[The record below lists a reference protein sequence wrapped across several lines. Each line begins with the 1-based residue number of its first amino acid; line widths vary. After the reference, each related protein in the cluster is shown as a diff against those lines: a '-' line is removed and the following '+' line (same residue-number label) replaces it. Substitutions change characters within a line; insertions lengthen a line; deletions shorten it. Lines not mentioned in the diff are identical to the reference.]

1 MEREKNITPS
11 WGCKVSIG
19 GRSVI
24 AVKTAQREEK
34 VVKHHSVFPGT
45 PLASQA
51 YRTASMGQE
60 LICDLR
66 TLQRIGPH
74 AGRRFW
80 ASCFGGVILGLLWM
94 GAVIP
99 LAMGSHKGAD
109 EHHVVSDSGI
119 EQSVGHAIAGA
130 PFQIYLSEGG
140 GTDEQGSRKQARVD
154 DALQTVIGAFNH
166 MMAHRTD
173 YARFDETLIKGALQ
187 KVSIEPHV
195 VNRDR
200 KEFLILVVRTAQP
213 NQVKLLISASGL
225 EEQGY
230 LNHPE
235 QLVPVLAREFQ
246 WVVSKSDTT
255 PKRQAKEL
263 PSDLKQAPIKTN
275 QEIAELSGEERDHV
289 LQALFRTY
297 LTTTDRYNSL
307 EGQSYYETG
316 STTRIPPA
324 QPDSTTKLYDIR
336 VREALQKIVREP
348 YFQKQTPKAV
358 RSLLNGKIWNVAFA
372 DIHNRD
378 WATRTRVV
386 PREQSITV
394 GEQDKTIQPAMVLIN
409 IHRSASPDDPFFEET
424 RGLPMGALPAETL
437 ARVIAREI
445 QDNITEKS
453 MRGHV
458 AQDEL
463 SAP

>member
-1 MEREKNITPS
+1 M
-11 WGCKVSIG
+11 
-19 GRSVI
+19 
-24 AVKTAQREEK
+24 
-34 VVKHHSVFPGT
+34 VVW
-45 PLASQA
+45 L
-51 YRTASMGQE
+51 
-60 LICDLR
+60 
-66 TLQRIGPH
+66 
-74 AGRRFW
+74 
-80 ASCFGGVILGLLWM
+80 
-94 GAVIP
+94 GAVVP
-99 LAMGSHKGAD
+99 VAMGSHRGSEA
-109 EHHVVSDSGI
+109 HHMAPDSVS
-119 EQSVGHAIAGA
+119 EKSVGHAIAGA
-130 PFQIYLSEGG
+130 PFQVYLSEGV
-140 GTDEQGSRKQARVD
+140 GTDEKGSQVHAKGDV
-154 DALQTVIGAFNH
+154 ALQTVMEAFNQ

-173 YARFDETLIKGALQ
+173 YTRFDEALSKDALQ
-187 KVSIEPHV
+187 KVIIEPKV
-195 VNRDR
+195 VNREG
-200 KEFLILVVRTAQP
+200 KEFLLLVARTSQP
-213 NQVKLLISASGL
+213 NKVNLLISGSGL

-255 PKRQAKEL
+255 QKRQVKVL
-263 PSDLKQAPIKTN
+263 SRDLKQAPIKTN
-275 QEIAELSGEERDHV
+275 QEIGKLSGEARDHL

-336 VREALQKIVREP
+336 VREALQKVVREP
-348 YFQKQTPKAV
+348 YFQEQTPKAV

-386 PREQSITV
+386 PKERSITL
-394 GEQDKTIQPAMVLIN
+394 GEQNKTIQPAMVLIN

-424 RGLPMGALPAETL
+424 RGLPMGALPAEIL

>member
-1 MEREKNITPS
+1 MGRELFC
-11 WGCKVSIG
+11 GL
-19 GRSVI
+19 RSV
-24 AVKTAQREEK
+24 
-34 VVKHHSVFPGT
+34 
-45 PLASQA
+45 
-51 YRTASMGQE
+51 Y
-60 LICDLR
+60 
-66 TLQRIGPH
+66 RIGPH
-74 AGRRFW
+74 ASRRSW
-80 ASCFGGVILGLLWM
+80 ASSLGGVILGLLWL
-94 GAVIP
+94 GAVVP

-109 EHHVVSDSGI
+109 EHHVVPDSGS
-119 EQSVGHAIAGA
+119 EKSVGHAIAGA
-130 PFQIYLSEGG
+130 PFQIYLSEGV
-140 GTDEQGSRKQARVD
+140 GTDDQGSQEQARVD

-166 MMAHRTD
+166 MMEHRTD
-173 YARFDETLIKGALQ
+173 YARFQEALAKEALQ
-187 KVSIEPHV
+187 KVIIEPKV
-195 VNRDR
+195 ANREG
-200 KEFLILVVRTAQP
+200 KEFLLLVARTSQP
-213 NQVKLLISASGL
+213 NQVNLLISASAL

-255 PKRQAKEL
+255 PKRQAKVL
-263 PSDLKQAPIKTN
+263 LRNLKQAPIKTN
-275 QEIAELSGEERDHV
+275 QEIAELSGEDREHL

-297 LTTTDRYNSL
+297 LTTTDRHNSL
-307 EGQSYYETG
+307 EGQPYYETG
-316 STTRIPPA
+316 STTRIPPS

-336 VREALQKIVREP
+336 MREALQTIVREP
-348 YFQKQTPKAV
+348 DFQEQTPKAV
-358 RSLLNGKIWNVAFA
+358 RSLLNGKIWNVA

-386 PREQSITV
+386 PKEQSITA
-394 GEQDKTIQPAMVLIN
+394 GEQGKTIQPAMVLIN

-424 RGLPMGALPAETL
+424 RGLPMGALPAEIL

-463 SAP
+463 SAPQ

>member
-1 MEREKNITPS
+1 MR
-11 WGCKVSIG
+11 
-19 GRSVI
+19 
-24 AVKTAQREEK
+24 
-34 VVKHHSVFPGT
+34 HHSVFLGT

-51 YRTASMGQE
+51 YPPAGMGQK
-60 LICDLR
+60 LFRDLR
-66 TLQRIGPH
+66 SVHRIGPH
-74 AGRRFW
+74 ASRRSW
-80 ASCFGGVILGLLWM
+80 VSSLVGVILGLLWM
-94 GAVIP
+94 GAVVP
-99 LAMGSHKGAD
+99 LAMGSHKGSED
-109 EHHVVSDSGI
+109 HHVVSETGT
-119 EQSVGHAIAGA
+119 EKSVGHAIAGA
-130 PFQIYLSEGG
+130 PFQIYLSEGV
-140 GTDEQGSRKQARVD
+140 GTDEQGSQEQTRVD
-154 DALQTVIGAFNH
+154 DALQTVIGAFNY
-166 MMAHRTD
+166 MMEHRTD
-173 YARFDETLIKGALQ
+173 YARFQEALAKKALQ
-187 KVSIEPHV
+187 KVIIEPKV
-195 VNRDR
+195 VNREG
-200 KEFLILVVRTAQP
+200 KEFLLLVARTSQP
-213 NQVKLLISASGL
+213 NQVNLLISASGL

-255 PKRQAKEL
+255 PKRQAKVV

-275 QEIAELSGEERDHV
+275 QELAALSGEDREHL

-297 LTTTDRYNSL
+297 LTTTDRHNSL
-307 EGQSYYETG
+307 EGQPYYETG
-316 STTRIPPA
+316 STERIPPA

-348 YFQKQTPKAV
+348 DFQEQTPKAV

-386 PREQSITV
+386 PKEQSITA
-394 GEQDKTIQPAMVLIN
+394 GEQDQTIQPAMVLIN

-424 RGLPMGALPAETL
+424 RGLPMGALPAEIL

-463 SAP
+463 STPQ

>member
-1 MEREKNITPS
+1 MR
-11 WGCKVSIG
+11 
-19 GRSVI
+19 
-24 AVKTAQREEK
+24 
-34 VVKHHSVFPGT
+34 HHSVFLGT

-51 YRTASMGQE
+51 YRPAGMGQK
-60 LICDLR
+60 LFRDLR
-66 TLQRIGPH
+66 SVHRIGPH
-74 AGRRFW
+74 ASRRSW
-80 ASCFGGVILGLLWM
+80 VSSLVGVILGLLWM
-94 GAVIP
+94 GAVVP
-99 LAMGSHKGAD
+99 LAMGSHKGSED
-109 EHHVVSDSGI
+109 HHVVSETGT
-119 EQSVGHAIAGA
+119 EKSVGHAIAGA
-130 PFQIYLSEGG
+130 PFQIYLSEGV
-140 GTDEQGSRKQARVD
+140 GTDEQGSQEQTRVD
-154 DALQTVIGAFNH
+154 DALQTVIGAFNY
-166 MMAHRTD
+166 MMEHRTD
-173 YARFDETLIKGALQ
+173 YARFQEALAKKALQ
-187 KVSIEPHV
+187 KVIIEPKV
-195 VNRDR
+195 VNREG
-200 KEFLILVVRTAQP
+200 KEFLLLVARTSQP
-213 NQVKLLISASGL
+213 NQVNLLISASGL

-255 PKRQAKEL
+255 PKRQAKVV

-275 QEIAELSGEERDHV
+275 QELAALSGEDREHL

-297 LTTTDRYNSL
+297 LTTTDRHNSL
-307 EGQSYYETG
+307 EGQPYYETG
-316 STTRIPPA
+316 STERIPPA

-348 YFQKQTPKAV
+348 DFQEQTPKAV

-386 PREQSITV
+386 PKEQSITA
-394 GEQDKTIQPAMVLIN
+394 GEQDQTIQPAMVLIN

-424 RGLPMGALPAETL
+424 RGLPMGALPAEIL

-463 SAP
+463 STPQ

>member
-1 MEREKNITPS
+1 MR
-11 WGCKVSIG
+11 
-19 GRSVI
+19 
-24 AVKTAQREEK
+24 
-34 VVKHHSVFPGT
+34 HHSVFLGT

-51 YRTASMGQE
+51 YRPAGMGQK
-60 LICDLR
+60 LFRDLR
-66 TLQRIGPH
+66 SVHRIGPH
-74 AGRRFW
+74 ASRRSW
-80 ASCFGGVILGLLWM
+80 VSSLVGVILGLLWM
-94 GAVIP
+94 GAVVP
-99 LAMGSHKGAD
+99 LAMGSHKGSED
-109 EHHVVSDSGI
+109 HHVVSETGT
-119 EQSVGHAIAGA
+119 EKSVGHAIAGA
-130 PFQIYLSEGG
+130 PFQIYLSEGV
-140 GTDEQGSRKQARVD
+140 GTDEQGSQEQTRVD

-166 MMAHRTD
+166 MMEHRTD
-173 YARFDETLIKGALQ
+173 YARFQEALAKKALQ
-187 KVSIEPHV
+187 KVIIEPKV
-195 VNRDR
+195 VNREG
-200 KEFLILVVRTAQP
+200 KEFLLLVARTSQP
-213 NQVKLLISASGL
+213 NQVNLLISASGL

-255 PKRQAKEL
+255 PKRQAKVV

-275 QEIAELSGEERDHV
+275 QELAALSGEDREHL

-297 LTTTDRYNSL
+297 LTTTDRHNSL
-307 EGQSYYETG
+307 EGQPYYETG
-316 STTRIPPA
+316 STERIPPA

-348 YFQKQTPKAV
+348 DFQEQTPKAV

-386 PREQSITV
+386 PKEQSITA
-394 GEQDKTIQPAMVLIN
+394 GEQDQTIQPAMVLIN

-424 RGLPMGALPAETL
+424 RGLPMGALPAEIL

-463 SAP
+463 STPQ

>member
-1 MEREKNITPS
+1 
-11 WGCKVSIG
+11 
-19 GRSVI
+19 
-24 AVKTAQREEK
+24 
-34 VVKHHSVFPGT
+34 
-45 PLASQA
+45 
-51 YRTASMGQE
+51 MGQE
-60 LICDLR
+60 LFCDPGSVH
-66 TLQRIGPH
+66 RIGPH
-74 AGRRFW
+74 ASKRSW
-80 ASCFGGVILGLLWM
+80 ASRLGGTILVFLWM
-94 GAVIP
+94 GAGVP
-99 LAMGSHKGAD
+99 LAMGSHKGSE
-109 EHHVVSDSGI
+109 EHHVVSDSVT
-119 EQSVGHAIAGA
+119 EKSVEHDIAGA
-130 PFQIYLSEGG
+130 PFQIYLSGG
-140 GTDEQGSRKQARVD
+140 IGTDEQGGAKQARAD

-166 MMAHRTD
+166 LMEHRTD
-173 YARFDETLIKGALQ
+173 YARFDEALNKGALQ
-187 KVSIEPHV
+187 KVIIEPKV
-195 VNRDR
+195 VNREG
-200 KEFLILVVRTAQP
+200 KEFLLLVARTSQP
-213 NQVKLLISASGL
+213 NQVNLLISASAL
-225 EEQGY
+225 EEEGY

-255 PKRQAKEL
+255 PKRQAKLL
-263 PSDLKQAPIKTN
+263 PSDLKPAPIKTN
-275 QEIAELSGEERDHV
+275 QEIAAMSGEDREQL
-289 LQALFRTY
+289 LQALFPTY
-297 LTTTDRYNSL
+297 LTTTDRHNSL
-307 EGQSYYETG
+307 EGQPYYETG

-348 YFQKQTPKAV
+348 DFQEQTPKAV

-386 PREQSITV
+386 PKEQSITA
-394 GEQDKTIQPAMVLIN
+394 GEEDKTIQPATVLIN

-424 RGLPMGALPAETL
+424 KGLPMGALPTEIL

-463 SAP
+463 SAPQ